1 MQAARC
7 HPGIRRCFT
16 HDLPSERMA
25 TERILAK
32 LWATIESRR
41 LDPSVEE
48 GLPPKAAFNTAY
60 LLANPARLRKKF
72 NEEAFELNEAHQALL
87 AGEEVEIGVE
97 FGARDHVAREAAD
110 VLWHLYALLSSA
122 GVTPEEVFAV
132 IKGREK
138 KDRDRLRNLAKH
150 RARAKSGEAAAPHE
164 TPAAETEREPEAA
177 TSTAAPPKKR
187 APAKSASAAKSRR
200 GK

>member
-1 MQAARC
+1 
-7 HPGIRRCFT
+7 
-16 HDLPSERMA
+16 MA

-87 AGEEVEIGVE
+87 AGDEVEIGVE

-122 GVTPEEVFAV
+122 GVTPEEVYAV

-138 KDRDRLRNLAKH
+138 KDRDRLRLLAKH
-150 RARAKSGEAAAPHE
+150 RARGESGEAAAQDE
-164 TPAAETEREPEAA
+164 TPPA
-177 TSTAAPPKKR
+177 AAPEKPARAKR
-187 APAKSASAAKSRR
+187 ASAAKGRR
-200 GK
+200 KK